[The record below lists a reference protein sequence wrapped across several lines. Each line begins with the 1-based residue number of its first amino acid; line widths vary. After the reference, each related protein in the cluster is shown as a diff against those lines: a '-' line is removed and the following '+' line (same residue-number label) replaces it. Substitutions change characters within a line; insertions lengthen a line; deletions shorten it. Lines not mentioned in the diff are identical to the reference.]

1 MLVAIPLDVKGQEDG
16 ADIVGNALAHSIIAG
31 LSGVRDLE
39 ATVAE
44 RAGAGT
50 THTLEGVLERRQ
62 GAALLNVLLR
72 RQVDGEVL
80 WESGEHDIGTDLSR
94 AASELGR
101 DIAAAMG
108 LVYPS
113 RYPYIND
120 FNPGERLAASPLYAE
135 FLEAGSG
142 DHALEVGAQLV
153 EAFPDDPAVHV
164 LHAWALMLAW
174 DAAPNENTLAELRER
189 LTSLARVDPSSPY
202 DDLIRAYVYRSSGEP
217 GQARVVYSWVL
228 DGTELAPAARA
239 WALRQRALAGLQV
252 GDAESARRDAQEA
265 ATLDPSKPENHIA
278 LSKALEEVGLLDEA
292 ADASRQALALAS
304 HWRHHQRLGL
314 VYSRAGR
321 FEPAT
326 EALRS
331 ACELGNSQ
339 EACANLAVIL
349 GRAGD
354 AAAAHVA
361 AEHAES
367 LSGTPWGAYN
377 LACYRSRS
385 GDLEGAVR
393 ELRRALELG
402 YADKLVTTDPDL
414 DALRE
419 LQEFKEV
426 SAAIEERITTR
437 REQSSSIFPWQS

>member
-1 MLVAIPLDVKGQEDG
+1 VKGQEDG
-16 ADIVGNALAHSIIAG
+16 ADIVGDALAHSIVAG
-31 LSGVRDLE
+31 VSGVRNLD
-39 ATVAE
+39 ATVAGS
-44 RAGAGT
+44 AGVGT
-50 THTLEGVLERRQ
+50 THTLTGVLDRSSG
-62 GAALLNVLLR
+62 GARLSVRLR
-72 RQVDGEVL
+72 DEGEGKVI
-80 WESGEHDIGTDLSR
+80 WESGEREVGDDLSR

-101 DIAAAMG
+101 EVVGALG
-108 LVYPS
+108 LVYPN
-113 RYPYIND
+113 RYPYISE
-120 FNPGERLAASPLYAE
+120 FAPGERLAASPLYAE
-135 FLEAGSG
+135 YLEAGDG
-142 DHALEVGAQLV
+142 GHTLETCARLV
-153 EAFPDDPAVHV
+153 REFPDDPAALV
-164 LHAWALMLAW
+164 LHAWALMLTW
-174 DAAPNENTLAELRER
+174 DAAPNEATLAELRER
-189 LTSLARVDPSSPY
+189 LIALDRVDPSSPY

-228 DGTELAPAARA
+228 DGTDLTPAARA
-239 WALRQRALAGLQV
+239 WALRQRALAGLQI

-278 LSKALEEVGLLDEA
+278 LSKALEELGLLDEA
-292 ADASRQALALAS
+292 ADASRRALALAS

-326 EALRS
+326 EALRA
-331 ACELGNSQ
+331 ACDLGESQ

-354 AAAAHVA
+354 ETAARAAA
-361 AEHAES
+361 EYAES

-385 GDLEGAVR
+385 GDRVGAVR

-414 DALRE
+414 DPLRDMPG
-419 LQEFKEV
+419 FKEV
-426 SAAIEERITTR
+426 AAEIEKRITTR
-437 REQSSSIFPWQS
+437 RQQSSSIFPWQS